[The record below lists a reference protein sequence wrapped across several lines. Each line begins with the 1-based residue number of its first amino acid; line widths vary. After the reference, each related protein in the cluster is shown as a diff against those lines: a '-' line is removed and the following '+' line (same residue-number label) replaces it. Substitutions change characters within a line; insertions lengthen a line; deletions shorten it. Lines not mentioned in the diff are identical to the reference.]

1 MTSVLIATQHLEQ
14 TGGVGVHVLRAA
26 AALRAGGQRVELV
39 AGRVAADVA
48 DQGVHEL
55 PGLEARE
62 VRPDVLSGLS
72 QIARTLPGP
81 VVTHIHH
88 LWDIAIVE
96 RLKELGPVVWHV
108 HEFAACPTG
117 EYHFEP
123 GHECHR
129 AHGPGC
135 LPHIAFHGCAHTW
148 DLRTVPRRYRR
159 TAENIRVMKRSDAV
173 VAYSGFVAR
182 HVRRNRIA
190 DVRVAPLIVPSVP
203 GWTPPPG
210 ENRVLFAGR
219 LAPNKGLQ
227 TLLEAA
233 REVDVR
239 VDVAGSGWW
248 RPEAERL
255 ATKLDLGDR
264 VTFHGW
270 QPPEA
275 VDELYR
281 RANLV
286 AVPSLWP
293 EPFGMVGPEA
303 MAHGRPAVGS
313 DTGGIPEW
321 LEHGQTGLL
330 VQAGDPDALASALAT
345 LLADRD
351 LSRRMG
357 EAGAERVRQ
366 RYSPAAHFA
375 ALSEIHAELLS
386 SSAGVQ
392 GAP

>member
-1 MTSVLIATQHLEQ
+1 
-14 TGGVGVHVLRAA
+14 
-26 AALRAGGQRVELV
+26 
-39 AGRVAADVA
+39 
-48 DQGVHEL
+48 
-55 PGLEARE
+55 
-62 VRPDVLSGLS
+62 
-72 QIARTLPGP
+72 
-81 VVTHIHH
+81 
-88 LWDIAIVE
+88 
-96 RLKELGPVVWHV
+96 
-108 HEFAACPTG
+108 
-117 EYHFEP
+117 
-123 GHECHR
+123 
-129 AHGPGC
+129 
-135 LPHIAFHGCAHTW
+135 
-148 DLRTVPRRYRR
+148 
-159 TAENIRVMKRSDAV
+159 MKSSDAV

-182 HVRRNRIA
+182 HVRRNRVE

-203 GWTPPPG
+203 GWTPPPD

-227 TLLEAA
+227 TLLAA
-233 REVDVR
+233 AQDVDIR

-248 RPEAERL
+248 RPEAEKL
-255 ATKLDLGDR
+255 AAKLGLRDR

-281 RANLV
+281 RANVV

-303 MAHGRPAVGS
+303 MARGRPVVGS

-330 VQAGDPDALASALAT
+330 VQAGEPDALASGLAT
-345 LLADRD
+345 LLADPD

-357 EAGAERVRQ
+357 EAGAERVRE
-366 RYSPAAHFA
+366 RYSPAAHVA
-375 ALSEIHAELLS
+375 ALSEVHDELLS
-386 SSAGVQ
+386 SSAGVR